1 MNSKSEFES
10 ESVAASATASARE
23 HCLQVTLE
31 VTCQAVNMYQ
41 ENYEHSLCNAN
52 HFCSSNAC

>member
-1 MNSKSEFES
+1 MNNESES
-10 ESVAASATASARE
+10 ESVAANATASVRE
-23 HCLQVTLE
+23 QCLHVTLE

-52 HFCSSNAC
+52 YFCSSDAC